1 VIEDSAY
8 EKTPGAEST
17 IEESQDE
24 EEQFI
29 RMPTKRMEV
38 NDAAECAKLLAE

>member
-1 VIEDSAY
+1 MIEESAD
-8 EKTPGAEST
+8 EKTTGAEST
-17 IEESQDE
+17 FEEFKDE

-29 RMPTKRMEV
+29 RMPNKKMEV